1 MSCTGDCNQGRA
13 CTCAPKPGAVSA
25 IAALVW
31 VVAVVALLAVL
42 LGVAQ

>member
-1 MSCTGDCNQGRA
+1 MSCTGDCNQGRT
-13 CTCAPKPGAVSA
+13 CTCAPDAVSA